1 MNRIKTFSP
10 FATILPR
17 FIGETSAKPP
27 IHSAWIPVRDIA
39 ADSKSFPIS
48 FSLFSPL
55 YSSLLL
61 LMPRC
66 DALQCDGR
74 FCPNDHELK
83 RSETNQT
90 SSSSSTRKSAP
101 SHAEIAI
108 RKRHYEVL
116 QKLEFLNH
124 LAKAH
129 SPSKA
134 EDAKYASVMS
144 KWSEKVLEL
153 IKSGEDEGAFLRN
166 DETFAEI
173 LAKLKVVKADLID
186 NESKHVVSFS

>member
-1 MNRIKTFSP
+1 
-10 FATILPR
+10 
-17 FIGETSAKPP
+17 
-27 IHSAWIPVRDIA
+27 
-39 ADSKSFPIS
+39 
-48 FSLFSPL
+48 
-55 YSSLLL
+55 
-61 LMPRC
+61 MPRC

-74 FCPNDHELK
+74 FCPNDHEQELK

-116 QKLEFLNH
+116 QKLQFLNH

-144 KWSEKVLEL
+144 KWSKKVLEL

-186 NESKHVVSFS
+186 NESKHVVSFSCFLHWSIVSLNSPCFHESVRERCRR